1 MLSRF
6 CAGTYQG
13 NELIRHTSK
22 VVSSSLSICKPLLS
36 ENKSDIGTRKLS
48 PLTKKKKKRN
58 KEKRTEAEN
67 NDDNKNNN
75 HNNGDLYTALT
86 KISTMPFIKAIY
98 K

>member
-48 PLTKKKKKRN
+48 PLTKKKKKEIRR
-58 KEKRTEAEN
+58 KEQRR
-67 NDDNKNNN
+67 
-75 HNNGDLYTALT
+75 
-86 KISTMPFIKAIY
+86 KIMMIIKIIIIIMEICIPR
-98 K
+98 